1 MGYEVYMKRTF
12 IPFTTSRL
20 MPYCGITVL
29 LAVVAHNRAS
39 DLELIAYV
47 LAIYSVLSVTASMM
61 LAATGNLVAEHSDN
75 TQEKALLFRG
85 GFSIVLLLA
94 LVSLA
99 LGLLIVSLMV
109 HLPGAQIGVS
119 KIQGLAAIYVAAIPL
134 LVINTFLQFYHE
146 ACGEAHACS
155 KLKAGSTVLS
165 LCYIAV
171 AYSVADAEGFID
183 WAMGYFFCGEL
194 LLLLGLLKL
203 SCQRGLSFCPR
214 YCALTAR
221 NILTL
226 GLPIALG
233 LAGQKLYFY
242 LLNEKL
248 AMVLP
253 ALLAQLS
260 VCMSGLGL
268 LMIPIIAYCQAH
280 SLYVSS
286 YRQNRSIL
294 YLKGLLGV
302 CGLVVLLLSLL
313 SVTGKFIFYWLGRNI
328 IPFNGMT
335 FITLACLL
343 GSGSVLSLSTS
354 HLRGLRDTLAPQM
367 MMNIIMLS
375 ILIPIIYFVRVSE
388 PDVHFYLRLQ
398 SAGLLAGFLFLQ
410 LRIRQMQLKKASVTR

>member
-1 MGYEVYMKRTF
+1 MFKVE
-12 IPFTTSRL
+12 SRL
-20 MPYCGITVL
+20 
-29 LAVVAHNRAS
+29 S
-39 DLELIAYV
+39 
-47 LAIYSVLSVTASMM
+47 
-61 LAATGNLVAEHSDN
+61 
-75 TQEKALLFRG
+75 
-85 GFSIVLLLA
+85 
-94 LVSLA
+94 
-99 LGLLIVSLMV
+99 
-109 HLPGAQIGVS
+109 
-119 KIQGLAAIYVAAIPL
+119 
-134 LVINTFLQFYHE
+134 
-146 ACGEAHACS
+146 
-155 KLKAGSTVLS
+155 VLS

-171 AYSVADAEGFID
+171 AYSVAGAEDFID

-313 SVTGKFIFYWLGRNI
+313 SVTGKFIFYWLGSNI
-328 IPFNGMT
+328 IPFDGMT

-375 ILIPIIYFVRVSE
+375 ILIPIIYFVRVNE

>member
-12 IPFTTSRL
+12 VPFTASRL

-75 TQEKALLFRG
+75 AQEKALLFRG

-99 LGLLIVSLMV
+99 LGLLIVLLMV
-109 HLPGAQIGVS
+109 HLPGAQIDVS
-119 KIQGLAAIYVAAIPL
+119 KIQWLAAIYVGAIPL

-146 ACGEAHACS
+146 ACGEARACS

-171 AYSVADAEGFID
+171 AYSVAGAEEFTG

-194 LLLLGLLKL
+194 LLLLGLLTL
-203 SCQRGLSFCPR
+203 SCRRGLSFCPR

-313 SVTGKFIFYWLGRNI
+313 SVTGKFLFYWLGSNI
-328 IPFNGMT
+328 IPFDGMT

-375 ILIPIIYFVRVSE
+375 ILIPIIYFVRVKE

>member
-1 MGYEVYMKRTF
+1 MGYEVFMRRTF
-12 IPFTTSRL
+12 FPFTTSRL
-20 MPYCGITVL
+20 MPYCGITFL
-29 LAVVAHNRAS
+29 LALVAHNRAS

-61 LAATGNLVAEHSDN
+61 LAATGNLVAEYLDN

-94 LVSLA
+94 LVSLGV
-99 LGLLIVSLMV
+99 GLLMVSLMAY
-109 HLPGAQIGVS
+109 LPGALIDVD
-119 KIQGLAAIYVAAIPL
+119 KIQWLAVIYVAAIPL
-134 LVINTFLQFYHE
+134 LVINNFLQFYHE
-146 ACGEAHACS
+146 ACGEARACS
-155 KLKAGSTVLS
+155 KIKAGSTVLS
-165 LCYIAV
+165 LFYLAV
-171 AYSVADAEGFID
+171 TYYAAGGESFID

-203 SCQRGLSFCPR
+203 SCRRHLSFCPR
-214 YCALTAR
+214 YCARTAR

-313 SVTGKFIFYWLGRNI
+313 SVTGKFLFYWLGSNI
-328 IPFNGMT
+328 IPFDGMT

-375 ILIPIIYFVRVSE
+375 ILIPIIYFVRVKE
-388 PDVHFYLRLQ
+388 PDVHFFYAIQWRPFPTAQPLRQ
-398 SAGLLAGFLFLQ
+398 
-410 LRIRQMQLKKASVTR
+410 SVTR